1 MPARVINVTVDCA
14 ETLKVATFWSAVLGR
29 PLGDWSS
36 ADFASIGVGDLA
48 RTESAWFFER
58 VPEGKIAKNRMHV
71 DLVDPDPSAIERFVA
86 LGASVVGAHE
96 IGDGLHRWTV
106 LQDPEGNE
114 FCVAE
119 KVFSG

>member
-14 ETLKVATFWSAVLGR
+14 DTLKVATFWSAVLGR
-29 PLGDWSS
+29 PLDAWSS
-36 ADFASIGVGDLA
+36 ADFASIGVSDPA